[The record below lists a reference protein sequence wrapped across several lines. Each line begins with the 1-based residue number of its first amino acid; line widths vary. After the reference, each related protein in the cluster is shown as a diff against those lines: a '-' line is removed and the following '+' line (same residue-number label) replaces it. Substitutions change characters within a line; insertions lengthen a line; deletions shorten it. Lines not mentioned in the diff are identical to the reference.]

1 MTAKPQD
8 STNELGFPTNG
19 FYPNERAH
27 PNEWVFPNER
37 VFPYQLAFR
46 CEWVFP
52 FVGAGLAPPGV
63 NAATLSP
70 VKLSCLTLSRE
81 FLTPHNPTR
90 IAKFPEEP
98 R

>member
-8 STNELGFPTNG
+8 STNEL
-19 FYPNERAH
+19 
-27 PNEWVFPNER
+27 VFPCESIFLNESI
-37 VFPYQLAFR
+37 FPFEL
-46 CEWVFP
+46 VFP

-70 VKLSCLTLSRE
+70 VKLSCLTLSHGSRT
-81 FLTPHNPTR
+81 LHHPTR